1 MVRKNRGIY
10 GFLGTW
16 WGLIV
21 MAVARVIV
29 ARGKLRSSFV
39 SYVWLLRFFDS
50 DCVFLF
56 VHKVLKSV
64 GLAYFARS
72 SINHPW

>member
-39 SYVWLLRFFDS
+39 SYV
-50 DCVFLF
+50 
-56 VHKVLKSV
+56 
-64 GLAYFARS
+64 
-72 SINHPW
+72 